1 MENKDSASSQISIN
15 AARNKVWEAITNSEL
30 TRQYMFGCEV
40 ISDWKKGSELN
51 WRMASDGKIM
61 VKGNIATI
69 EPGRMLKYTTF
80 DPNGKLEDK
89 PENYA
94 IVTYEITEENGKTIL
109 NVKQENIPVFH
120 SKEEMEKN
128 WQSTLEG
135 LKKTAESL

>member
-1 MENKDSASSQISIN
+1 MANKSSASSQISIN
-15 AARNKVWEAITNSEL
+15 TRRNKVWEAITNPEL

-61 VKGNIATI
+61 VKGNIAEI

-120 SKEEMEKN
+120 SKEEMKKN
-128 WQSTLEG
+128 WQHTLEG